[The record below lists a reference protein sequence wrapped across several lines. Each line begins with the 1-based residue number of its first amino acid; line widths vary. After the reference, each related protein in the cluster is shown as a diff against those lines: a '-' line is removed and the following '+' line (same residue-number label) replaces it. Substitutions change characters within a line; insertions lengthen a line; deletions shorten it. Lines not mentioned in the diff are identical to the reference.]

1 MIQEME
7 SLDSLKPFDVM
18 DTLREIQEAP
28 PKGARGKKDITPK
41 WKHYGLKTFLASCT
55 SASITLSFR
64 EIEKLD
70 GLPLAASAY
79 KNKDWWY
86 PRQNCNTIAE
96 AWLTEGYY
104 LSNVGFQKQKVTLH
118 RDEDGM
124 AKPDIPRALTDG
136 KIPENAKYEL
146 ETHMSYIIKKYG
158 L

>member
-1 MIQEME
+1 M
-7 SLDSLKPFDVM
+7 
-18 DTLREIQEAP
+18 
-28 PKGARGKKDITPK
+28 
-41 WKHYGLKTFLASCT
+41 ASCT

-124 AKPDIPRALTDG
+124 AKLDIPRALTDG

-146 ETHMSYIIKKYG
+146 ETHMAYIIKKYG